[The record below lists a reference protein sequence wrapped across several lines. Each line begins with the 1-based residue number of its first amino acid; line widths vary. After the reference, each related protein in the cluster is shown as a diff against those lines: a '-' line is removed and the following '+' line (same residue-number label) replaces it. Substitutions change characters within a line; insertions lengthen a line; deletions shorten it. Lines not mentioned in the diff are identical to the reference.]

1 MGMVDRKTILINICM
16 HDESLGL
23 AISQYIFDN
32 EDMYRRMYVPS
43 FYYMRKHP
51 NDHSRVMELVDNA
64 CKKFSEENN
73 IPYEAIQKDVK
84 KMVAI
89 EMYKEMMSDEIT
101 RDPRK
106 GQ

>member
-1 MGMVDRKTILINICM
+1 M

-23 AISQYIFDN
+23 AITQSIFDD

-43 FYYMRKHP
+43 FYYMRKNP
-51 NDHSRVMELVDNA
+51 NDHGRVMELVDHA
-64 CKKFSEENN
+64 CKKFSETNN
-73 IPYEAIQKDVK
+73 IPYEVISPDVK
-84 KMVAI
+84 KMIAV

-101 RDPRK
+101 RNPRK